1 MYERDY
7 QHLFH
12 EGDQSFGSS
21 CIRTILNLESLSIE
35 IVAKYFYGDDR
46 LNE

>member
-1 MYERDY
+1 MYERY
-7 QHLFH
+7 LQYLFQ

-21 CIRTILNLESLSIE
+21 CIRTILESLSTE
-35 IVAKYFYGDDR
+35 IAPKYFYGDDR